1 VHGDGFEWKI
11 TTSIQLRDREKAEES
26 PSTSISMSTEA
37 DYLRDL
43 GKVLIATAN
52 RSEVVLESA
61 EGLFEMGRH
70 YAFHEV
76 LSLMKQRADAFGL
89 TDEQI
94 GLEGVD
100 IDSFLK

>member
-1 VHGDGFEWKI
+1 
-11 TTSIQLRDREKAEES
+11 
-26 PSTSISMSTEA
+26 MSTEA
-37 DYLRDL
+37 NYLRDM
-43 GKVLIATAN
+43 GKALIAMAS
-52 RSEVVLESA
+52 RDEPVLESA

-76 LSLMKQRADAFGL
+76 LSLMKQQAAASGL

-100 IDSFLK
+100 IDTFLK